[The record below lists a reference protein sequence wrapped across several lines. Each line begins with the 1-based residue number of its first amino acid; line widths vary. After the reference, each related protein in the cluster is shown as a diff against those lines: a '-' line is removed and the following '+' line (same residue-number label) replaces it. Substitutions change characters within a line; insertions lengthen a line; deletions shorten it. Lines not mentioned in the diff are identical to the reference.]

1 LAKLVGTGPIRFD
14 TPGWI
19 AHDLGGST

>member
-19 AHDLGGST
+19 AHNLGGST